1 MSAET
6 SKKPAKVGMIET
18 FLSGAK
24 KGWGIAI
31 NTIMPAMVLGYVL
44 VQVFNVT
51 GVMDVLGNICG
62 PIMGVF
68 GLPGEAIAV
77 LISAFFAKA
86 AGAATAFNLY
96 HSGTGDHLC
105 NALDADGY
113 SGWSLCPYRTGNRN
127 Q

>member
-1 MSAET
+1 MSVET

-68 GLPGEAIAV
+68 GLPV
-77 LISAFFAKA
+77 RRLPF
-86 AGAATAFNLY
+86 
-96 HSGTGDHLC
+96 
-105 NALDADGY
+105 
-113 SGWSLCPYRTGNRN
+113 
-127 Q
+127 

>member
-1 MSAET
+1 MSVET

-62 PIMGVF
+62 PIMASSDCPVRR
-68 GLPGEAIAV
+68 LP
-77 LISAFFAKA
+77 F
-86 AGAATAFNLY
+86 
-96 HSGTGDHLC
+96 
-105 NALDADGY
+105 
-113 SGWSLCPYRTGNRN
+113 
-127 Q
+127 

>member
-51 GVMDVLGNICG
+51 GVMNSF
-62 PIMGVF
+62 PEGV
-68 GLPGEAIAV
+68 ITTCT
-77 LISAFFAKA
+77 SAP
-86 AGAATAFNLY
+86 
-96 HSGTGDHLC
+96 
-105 NALDADGY
+105 ALTK
-113 SGWSLCPYRTGNRN
+113 SLSNDTDL
-127 Q
+127 